1 MADPAEATD
10 TQPVRI
16 GDDNKLYTSPGGNS
30 VLYTAQSLTDA
41 QKEQARTNIGAEKVL
56 TSETWT
62 FTLENGTT
70 VTKEVY
76 VK

>member
-1 MADPAEATD
+1 MDAVTLALAKKYTD
-10 TQPVRI
+10 KVA
-16 GDDNKLYTSPGGNS
+16 GGASGGGKS
-30 VLYTAQSLTDA
+30 VLYTEQSLTDA

-62 FTLENGTT
+62 FTLEDGTT

>member
-1 MADPAEATD
+1 MDAVTLALAKTYTD
-10 TQPVRI
+10 KVA
-16 GDDNKLYTSPGGNS
+16 GGASGKS

-56 TSETWT
+56 TFETWT
-62 FTLENGTT
+62 FTLEDNTT